1 MPPASVGPPAWLET
15 LSRHLNQAMA
25 WFGGLILAGLMFFVV
40 FDVAMRALGWP
51 VAGSFE
57 IIGWLSASAMSLA
70 LGYVQICRGHVAV
83 TLLTDH
89 VGERTRNLL
98 ELVIGVL
105 ALTMFVVV
113 AWFVGRYGQ
122 TLQESG
128 SLSET
133 LRIVVYPWVY
143 VVAIGF
149 AGLALALLVDV
160 VQSLHR
166 IAAGAR

>member
-1 MPPASVGPPAWLET
+1 MPPASVGPPAWLEAF
-15 LSRHLNQAMA
+15 SRHLNQAMA
-25 WFGGLILAGLMFFVV
+25 WFGGLVLAALMFFVV
-40 FDVAMRALGWP
+40 FDVVMRALGWP

-70 LGYVQICRGHVAV
+70 LGYVQIYRGHVAV
-83 TLLTDH
+83 TLLADN
-89 VGERTRNLL
+89 VGERTRNFL
-98 ELVIGVL
+98 ELANGIL
-105 ALTMFVVV
+105 ALALFAAV

-133 LRIVVYPWVY
+133 LRVVVYPWVY
-143 VVAIGF
+143 VVAVGF
-149 AGLALALLVDV
+149 AGLALALFVDV

-166 IAAGAR
+166 VVAGAR